1 MKPLRSSTI
10 KEVSETVECDN
21 GNAYTR
27 TEKWKFFMR
36 DYVLESIEWRD
47 MFDKEIAT
55 HKQNVY
61 FKTSSS
67 KYGTFTSTLKDND
80 KYVIKFK
87 ELEREYKLM
96 KVLNNE

>member
-21 GNAYTR
+21 GNAYTH
-27 TEKWKFFMR
+27 TEKWKIFMG
-36 DYVLESIEWRD
+36 DYILESVTWYS
-47 MFDKEIAT
+47 MFDEEIST
-55 HKQNVY
+55 YKQNAY

-67 KYGTFTSTLKDND
+67 KYGTFTSTLKEDNKD
-80 KYVIKFK
+80 VIKFK

-96 KVLNNE
+96 KVLHE